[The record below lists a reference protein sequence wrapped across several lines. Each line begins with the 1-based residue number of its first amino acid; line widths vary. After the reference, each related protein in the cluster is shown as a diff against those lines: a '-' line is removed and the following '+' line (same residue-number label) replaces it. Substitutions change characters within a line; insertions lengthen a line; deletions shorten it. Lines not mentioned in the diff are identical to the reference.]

1 MFIMSNRNINLP
13 NKDHSEFHRV
23 ERGFVGNIPDQFA
36 KTAYFKEL
44 VKAGKIALVKSTAD
58 KDARKAKEAA
68 DKALE
73 EAEEAARKAT
83 EEAED
88 TTGTDDPTGTGENAG
103 E

>member
-1 MFIMSNRNINLP
+1 MFIMSTRNICLP
-13 NKDHSEFHRV
+13 NEDHSDTHRV
-23 ERGFVGNIPDQFA
+23 NRGFVGNIPDQFA
-36 KTAYFKEL
+36 KTPYFKAL
-44 VKAGKIALVKSTAD
+44 VRDGKIVVPKSTAD
-58 KDARKAKEAA
+58 KPVQAAKEAA

-103 E
+103 A